1 MHTVFLE
8 FELGDHSAT
17 VYESLKPELEAVP
30 SERSKVNMS
39 VQEGRL
45 NLFITA
51 DDIISLR
58 AAVNTWLRLVKI
70 AEEMLNTK
78 VTS

>member
-8 FELGDHSAT
+8 FEFGDRANI
-17 VYESLKPELEAVP
+17 VYESLRPELEAVP
-30 SERSKVNMS
+30 SERSKANLS

-51 DDIISLR
+51 EDIISLR
-58 AAVNTWLRLVKI
+58 AAVNTWLRLIKI

>member
-8 FELGDHSAT
+8 FELGDRSAK
-17 VYESLKPELEAVP
+17 VYESLKPELGAVP
-30 SERSKVNMS
+30 SERSKVDMS

-51 DDIISLR
+51 EDIISLR
-58 AAVNTWLRLVKI
+58 AAVNTWLRLIKI

-78 VTS
+78 VTP

>member
-8 FELGDHSAT
+8 FEFGDSVEI

-39 VQEGRL
+39 TKEGRL

-51 DDIISLR
+51 EDIISLR
-58 AAVNTWLRLVKI
+58 AAINTWLRLIKI

>member
-8 FELGDHSAT
+8 FEFGNSVEI

-39 VQEGRL
+39 TKEGRL

-51 DDIISLR
+51 EDIISLR
-58 AAVNTWLRLVKI
+58 AAINTWLRLIKI

>member
-8 FELGDHSAT
+8 FELGDHSAI
-17 VYESLKPELEAVP
+17 VYESLKPELGAVP

-58 AAVNTWLRLVKI
+58 AAINTWLRLVKI

>member
-8 FELGDHSAT
+8 FELGDHSAK

-58 AAVNTWLRLVKI
+58 AAINTWLRLVKI